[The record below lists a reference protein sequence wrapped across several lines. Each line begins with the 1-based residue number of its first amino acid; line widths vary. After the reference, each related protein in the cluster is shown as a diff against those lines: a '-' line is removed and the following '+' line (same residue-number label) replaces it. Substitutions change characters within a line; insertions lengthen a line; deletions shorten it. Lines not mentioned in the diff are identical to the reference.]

1 MLRALQKSL
10 QDVTTNRRNVSSD
23 HEAKEAV
30 AEQRGQDASMEE
42 ILASIRRIVSDE
54 QVLPLL
60 RSLSAQGHPLTAERI
75 QDAAAY
81 QRHDEAYELQRAPH
95 NEPQSPLLDHLRR
108 DPRQYAHQRHA
119 NAIPRPDIEPL
130 QRAEPELAMR
140 RPEPRGA
147 LVEEAEQLGGHL
159 RSSGAEASVSSS
171 FNALANAVR
180 LQNECMVE
188 DSVREDVRPMVKAW
202 LDDHLPEIVE
212 RLVRQE
218 IDRIA
223 RVRR

>member
-1 MLRALQKSL
+1 
-10 QDVTTNRRNVSSD
+10 
-23 HEAKEAV
+23 
-30 AEQRGQDASMEE
+30 
-42 ILASIRRIVSDE
+42 
-54 QVLPLL
+54 
-60 RSLSAQGHPLTAERI
+60 
-75 QDAAAY
+75 
-81 QRHDEAYELQRAPH
+81 
-95 NEPQSPLLDHLRR
+95 
-108 DPRQYAHQRHA
+108 
-119 NAIPRPDIEPL
+119 
-130 QRAEPELAMR
+130 MR